1 MSEGRQQPEQSTV
14 QAVFFKLPLNVHSKM
29 PGIQSLDIQSRLTF
43 VAVQRARGDRHNNR
57 DLPQPCDAQSLGAV
71 PGGAFGLTER
81 FTFCTSDKLRSRS
94 LSVVPAATIIALSA
108 ELRIPEWT
116 GVCAG
121 KQRSASAVCEHL
133 GTACSFI
140 KCRKMLLANKAQTR
154 RLGCWRQKNRRCRHL
169 CMLRYI
175 ISLTSSCFCLSF
187 FFFFNP
193 NPFASCS
200 VWVDVFYSPFSFFQ
214 TDRQV
219 DR

>member
-1 MSEGRQQPEQSTV
+1 M
-14 QAVFFKLPLNVHSKM
+14 PLNVHSKM

-57 DLPQPCDAQSLGAV
+57 DLPQPRDAQSLGG
-71 PGGAFGLTER
+71 PCRGGAFGLTER

-133 GTACSFI
+133 GTVCSFI
-140 KCRKMLLANKAQTR
+140 KCRKMSLAKAQTR
-154 RLGCWRQKNRRCRHL
+154 SASWLLHVKAKEQAVPT
-169 CMLRYI
+169 
-175 ISLTSSCFCLSF
+175 SLHVALHYFVNVFLFLSSSSF
-187 FFFFNP
+187 FSFFNP

-214 TDRQV
+214 TDRQT